1 MDPVKMA
8 SLTLSGAI
16 LSQRGVRCG
25 HDNTNEGTHQVIQLK
40 VPRKA
45 TIASGRT
52 KYIP

>member
-16 LSQRGVRCG
+16 LSQRSVSYG
-25 HDNTNEGTHQVIQLK
+25 DDDSNEGTHQVIQLK